1 VKSLHKII
9 FIYFHLGGWRWISGG
24 YIYYVRGDKANHNIG
39 ESMNAIIS
47 IGFNVT
53 QNGPHG
59 RYQAPMDAET
69 QWLFKNE
76 VIEAVSKHLRGQV
89 VQKGFVSG
97 YWEGQTEPSWTIT
110 MAMDEDAQQDIPSLK
125 SSLSS
130 IAFLF
135 HQDCIALTLAE
146 PTFISA

>member
-1 VKSLHKII
+1 
-9 FIYFHLGGWRWISGG
+9 
-24 YIYYVRGDKANHNIG
+24 
-39 ESMNAIIS
+39 MNAIIS

-53 QNGPHG
+53 KQGPHG
-59 RYQAPMDAET
+59 NYQVPMDGET

-110 MAMDEDAQQDIPSLK
+110 FAMDVDAEQMCS
-125 SSLSS
+125 
-130 IAFLF
+130 FLLIDVS
-135 HQDCIALTLAE
+135 HN
-146 PTFISA
+146 

>member
-1 VKSLHKII
+1 
-9 FIYFHLGGWRWISGG
+9 
-24 YIYYVRGDKANHNIG
+24 
-39 ESMNAIIS
+39 MNAIIS

>member
-1 VKSLHKII
+1 
-9 FIYFHLGGWRWISGG
+9 
-24 YIYYVRGDKANHNIG
+24 
-39 ESMNAIIS
+39 MNAIIS

-53 QNGPHG
+53 KQGPHG
-59 RYQAPMDAET
+59 PYQVPMDAET

-76 VIEAVSKHLRGQV
+76 VIEAVSKCLRGQV

-110 MAMDEDAQQDIPSLK
+110 MAMDEDAEQHIENLK
-125 SSLSS
+125 GCLSS

-135 HQDCIALTLAE
+135 HQECIALTLAK

>member
-1 VKSLHKII
+1 
-9 FIYFHLGGWRWISGG
+9 
-24 YIYYVRGDKANHNIG
+24 
-39 ESMNAIIS
+39 MNAIIS

-53 QNGPHG
+53 KQGPHG
-59 RYQAPMDAET
+59 PYQVPMDAET

-76 VIEAVSKHLRGQV
+76 VIETVSHCLRGQV
-89 VQKGFVSG
+89 VQKGFVTG

-110 MAMDEDAQQDIPSLK
+110 MALDEDEGQDYQDLEK
-125 SSLSS
+125 RLSS

-146 PTFISA
+146 PKFISAI

>member
-1 VKSLHKII
+1 
-9 FIYFHLGGWRWISGG
+9 
-24 YIYYVRGDKANHNIG
+24 
-39 ESMNAIIS
+39 MNAIIS

-53 QNGPHG
+53 KQGPHG
-59 RYQAPMDAET
+59 NYQVPMDGET

-110 MAMDEDAQQDIPSLK
+110 FAMDEDAEQDMDGLK
-125 SSLSS
+125 RSLSHC
-130 IAFLF
+130 AFLF
-135 HQDCIALTLAE
+135 HQDCIALTVAA
-146 PTFISA
+146 PQFIYV

>member
-1 VKSLHKII
+1 
-9 FIYFHLGGWRWISGG
+9 
-24 YIYYVRGDKANHNIG
+24 
-39 ESMNAIIS
+39 MNVIIS

-53 QNGPHG
+53 KQGPHG
-59 RYQAPMDAET
+59 NYQVPMDAET

-76 VIEAVSKHLRGQV
+76 VIEAVSKYLRGQV

-110 MAMDEDAQQDIPSLK
+110 KALADGDEQDVEGLK

-135 HQDCIALTLAE
+135 HQECIAMTIAS
-146 PTFISA
+146 PQFICS